1 MTRPKHGYKKFIKY
15 IIGLIV
21 AAGCTH
27 VIQGDIRIIDADT
40 VKIGQEKIRLLGI
53 DAPETAQTCT
63 CGWEKVECGKR
74 ATAALKDFV
83 GTDKIYCKGDKRDR
97 YGRTIGECFIR
108 RNGAEISLNQWLVS
122 NGYAVAYTQYS
133 KKFANDEAIAQ
144 TEKRGFW
151 ACEYFQNP
159 AEYRHGKKNRPN
171 AKAKKAQKAKKSK
184 KAKRTAR

>member
-1 MTRPKHGYKKFIKY
+1 MTRPKHSYKKFIKY
-15 IIGLIV
+15 IVGLIV
-21 AAGCTH
+21 AAGCSH

-40 VKIGQEKIRLLGI
+40 IKIGQEKIRLSGV
-53 DAPETAQTCT
+53 DAPETSQICT
-63 CGWEKVECGKR
+63 CGGEKVECGEQ

-83 GTDKIYCKGDKRDR
+83 GTDKLYCKGDKRDR

-108 RNGAEISLNQWLVS
+108 RNGAEISLNQWLVF

-133 KKFANDEAIAQ
+133 KKFADDEALAKA
-144 TEKRGFW
+144 EKRGFW

-159 AEYRHGKKNRPN
+159 AEYRHGKKNRPHT
-171 AKAKKAQKAKKSK
+171 KAKKAKKSK

>member
-63 CGWEKVECGKR
+63 CGGEKVECGKR

-83 GTDKIYCKGDKRDR
+83 GTDKIYCRGDKRDR

-159 AEYRHGKKNRPN
+159 AEYRHGKKNRPHATAN
-171 AKAKKAQKAKKSK
+171 KAQKAKKSK

>member
-1 MTRPKHGYKKFIKY
+1 MASQKQSYKKFIKY

-27 VIQGDIRIIDADT
+27 IIQGDIRIIDADT
-40 VKIGQEKIRLLGI
+40 IKIGQEKIRLSGV
-53 DAPETAQTCT
+53 DAPETSQTCT
-63 CGWEKVECGKR
+63 CGGEKVECGKQ

-108 RNGAEISLNQWLVS
+108 RKGAELSLNQWLVA

-133 KKFANDEAIAQ
+133 KKFADDEARAKA
-144 TEKRGFW
+144 EKRGFW

-159 AEYRHGKKNRPN
+159 AEYRHGKKNRPHT
-171 AKAKKAQKAKKSK
+171 KAKKAKKSK

>member
-27 VIQGDIRIIDADT
+27 VIQGDVRIIDADT

-63 CGWEKVECGKR
+63 CGGEKVECGKR

-83 GTDKIYCKGDKRDR
+83 GTDKIYCRGDKRDR

-171 AKAKKAQKAKKSK
+171 AKVKKAQKAKKSK

>member
-1 MTRPKHGYKKFIKY
+1 MASQKQSYKKFIKY
-15 IIGLIV
+15 IVGLIV

-40 VKIGQEKIRLLGI
+40 VKIGQEKIRLLGV
-53 DAPETAQTCT
+53 DAPETSQTCS
-63 CGWEKVECGKR
+63 CGGEKVECGEQ
-74 ATAALKDFV
+74 ATSALKDFV

-108 RNGAEISLNQWLVS
+108 RNGAEISLNQWLVA

-133 KKFANDEAIAQ
+133 KKFADDEARAKA
-144 TEKRGFW
+144 EKRGFW

-159 AEYRHGKKNRPN
+159 AEYRHGKKNRPHT
-171 AKAKKAQKAKKSK
+171 KAKKAKKSK

>member
-40 VKIGQEKIRLLGI
+40 VKIGQEKIRLLGV

-63 CGWEKVECGKR
+63 CGGEKVECGKR
-74 ATAALKDFV
+74 ASAALKDFV

-171 AKAKKAQKAKKSK
+171 AKAKKAKKSK
-184 KAKRTAR
+184 KAKRTVR

>member
-1 MTRPKHGYKKFIKY
+1 MASQKQSYKKFIKY

-27 VIQGDIRIIDADT
+27 IIQGDIRIIDADT
-40 VKIGQEKIRLLGI
+40 VKIGQEKIRLLGV
-53 DAPETAQTCT
+53 DAPETSQTCS
-63 CGWEKVECGKR
+63 CGGEKVECGEQ
-74 ATAALKDFV
+74 ATSALKDFV

-108 RNGAEISLNQWLVS
+108 RNGAEISLNQWLVA

-133 KKFANDEAIAQ
+133 KKFADDEARAKA
-144 TEKRGFW
+144 EKRGFW

-159 AEYRHGKKNRPN
+159 AEYRHGKKNRPHT
-171 AKAKKAQKAKKSK
+171 KAKKAKKSK

>member
-1 MTRPKHGYKKFIKY
+1 MTSPKQSYKKFIKY
-15 IIGLIV
+15 IVGLII

-27 VIQGDIRIIDADT
+27 VIQGDVRIIDADT
-40 VKIGQEKIRLLGI
+40 VKIGQEKIRLLGV
-53 DAPETAQTCT
+53 DAPETSQTCT
-63 CGWEKVECGKR
+63 CGGEKVECGKQ

-108 RNGAEISLNQWLVS
+108 RNGAETSLNQWLVA

-133 KKFANDEAIAQ
+133 KKFADDETQAKA
-144 TEKRGFW
+144 EKRGLW
-151 ACEYFQNP
+151 ACERFQNP
-159 AEYRHGKKNRPN
+159 AEYRHGKKNRPHT
-171 AKAKKAQKAKKSK
+171 KAKKAKKSK

>member
-27 VIQGDIRIIDADT
+27 VIQGDVRIIDADT

-63 CGWEKVECGKR
+63 CGGEKVECGKR

-159 AEYRHGKKNRPN
+159 AEYRHGKKNRPH

>member
-40 VKIGQEKIRLLGI
+40 VKIGQEKIRLLGV

-63 CGWEKVECGKR
+63 CGGEKVECGKR

-144 TEKRGFW
+144 TEKRGLW

-159 AEYRHGKKNRPN
+159 AEYRHGKKNRPH
-171 AKAKKAQKAKKSK
+171 AKAKKAKKSK

>member
-63 CGWEKVECGKR
+63 CGGEKVECGKR
-74 ATAALKDFV
+74 ATVALKDFV
-83 GTDKIYCKGDKRDR
+83 GTDKIYCRGDKRDR

-133 KKFANDEAIAQ
+133 KKFANDEALAQ